1 MIQVLQD
8 SFIYAYISLSGYV
21 FQLALLVTLLRT
33 HTAIVL
39 QLHVS
44 NSVEINIT
52 SGTDALLL
60 LPVILYYVC
69 SPSAHDNVFHLARKL
84 SKYLQFELK
93 NLRYE
98 YGPPSWPED
107 FSSRLLVIFSSSQ
120 LCCLTVIIVFC
131 FEMNL

>member
-1 MIQVLQD
+1 MIQVFED

-52 SGTDALLL
+52 SGPDALLL

-69 SPSAHDNVFHLARKL
+69 SP
-84 SKYLQFELK
+84 
-93 NLRYE
+93 
-98 YGPPSWPED
+98 
-107 FSSRLLVIFSSSQ
+107 
-120 LCCLTVIIVFC
+120 
-131 FEMNL
+131 